1 MNPWKHLEKVRQKSS
16 RLWLGLMSGTSL
28 DGLDIALVAISGS
41 GSSTKISLEAFASP
55 PYSADWQHCLQ
66 NFTNPME
73 VSAIELGQL
82 HVSLGS
88 HWAEIVL
95 QQLNEWQID
104 SKFIDAVASHGQ
116 TVLHLPPES
125 SLRTYLPKSF
135 PNQFPATWQL
145 GDADQLAQR
154 IGLPVVS
161 DFRMKDL
168 AAGGTGAPLL
178 PYLDFLLFNKI
189 GVERIVHNLG
199 GISNLTFLPGSV
211 NTEEVLAFD
220 TGPANLLLN
229 IGMQRS
235 GTGELYDKDGLTA
248 AKGKV
253 KNKLLNQWL
262 QHPYLDLKPPKST
275 GREEFGSEL
284 MRTWLNEAKSA
295 DLSLPDLMATLTVFT
310 AESIN
315 RAYRDHLPRLPKE
328 SFLSGGGSF
337 NQELKKQIQ
346 DRLPEVEFRDFSELG
361 QPAEAREAIG
371 FAVLGNQ
378 FLMGESTTFP
388 GITGNQSS
396 VILGKLSLPN

>member
-1 MNPWKHLEKVRQKSS
+1 MNPWQHLEKVRQKSS

-28 DGLDIALVAISGS
+28 DGLDIALVAIAGS
-41 GSSTKISLEAFASP
+41 GSATKISLEAFASP
-55 PYSADWQHCLQ
+55 PYSAEWQHCLQ
-66 NFTNPME
+66 HCTNPME

-82 HVSLGS
+82 HVGLGS

-95 QQLNEWQID
+95 QQLHEWHID
-104 SKFIDAVASHGQ
+104 LQSIDAVASHGQ

-125 SLRTYLPKSF
+125 TLRAYLPKSF
-135 PNQFPATWQL
+135 PNQFSATWQL
-145 GDADQLAQR
+145 GDADQLAQS

-168 AAGGTGAPLL
+168 AGGGTGAPLL

-189 GVERIVHNLG
+189 GVERILHNLG
-199 GISNLTFLPGSV
+199 GISNLTFLPGSD
-211 NTEEVLAFD
+211 NSEEVLAFD

-229 IGMQRS
+229 IAMQRS
-235 GTGELYDKDGLTA
+235 GTNELYDKDGQTA
-248 AKGKV
+248 ASGKA
-253 KNKLLNQWL
+253 NKILLNQWL
-262 QHPYLDLKPPKST
+262 NHPYLDLRPPKST
-275 GREEFGSEL
+275 GREEFGFDL
-284 MRTWLNEAKSA
+284 MRIWLNEAKSA
-295 DLSLPDLMATLTVFT
+295 GLSLPDLMATLTAFT

-315 RAYRDHLPRLPKE
+315 RAYRDHLPSLPIE

-337 NQELKKQIQ
+337 NKALRKQIER
-346 DRLPEVEFRDFSELG
+346 RLPEIHFRDFSELG

-371 FAVLGNQ
+371 FSVLGNQ
-378 FLMGESTTFP
+378 FLMGVSTTFP

>member
-1 MNPWKHLEKVRQKSS
+1 MNPWQHLEKVRQKSS

-28 DGLDIALVAISGS
+28 DGLDIALVAIAGS
-41 GSSTKISLEAFASP
+41 GSATKISLEAFASP
-55 PYSADWQHCLQ
+55 PYSAEWQHCLQ
-66 NFTNPME
+66 HCTNPME

-82 HVSLGS
+82 HVGLGS

-95 QQLNEWQID
+95 QQLHEWHID
-104 SKFIDAVASHGQ
+104 LQSIDAVASHGQ

-125 SLRTYLPKSF
+125 TLRAYLPKSF
-135 PNQFPATWQL
+135 PNQFSATWQL
-145 GDADQLAQR
+145 GDADQLAQS

-168 AAGGTGAPLL
+168 AGGGTGAPLL

-189 GVERIVHNLG
+189 GVERILHNLG
-199 GISNLTFLPGSV
+199 GISNLTFLPGSD
-211 NTEEVLAFD
+211 NSEEVLAFD

-229 IGMQRS
+229 IGMQHS
-235 GTGELYDKDGLTA
+235 GTGELYDKDGQTA
-248 AKGKV
+248 AKGKA
-253 KNKLLNQWL
+253 NNILLNQWL
-262 QHPYLDLKPPKST
+262 RHPYLDFKPPKST

-284 MRTWLNEAKSA
+284 MKTWLNEAKSA
-295 DLSLPDLMATLTVFT
+295 GLSLPDLMATLTAFT

-315 RAYRDHLPRLPKE
+315 RAYRDHLPSLPIE

-337 NQELKKQIQ
+337 NKALRKQIER
-346 DRLPEVEFRDFSELG
+346 RLPEIHFRDFSELG

-371 FAVLGNQ
+371 FSVLGNQ

-388 GITGNQSS
+388 SITGNQLS

>member
-16 RLWLGLMSGTSL
+16 RLLLGLMSGTSL

-66 NFTNPME
+66 HCTNPME

-95 QQLNEWQID
+95 QQLHEWQID
-104 SKFIDAVASHGQ
+104 PKSIDVVASHGQ

-189 GVERIVHNLG
+189 RVERIVHNLG

-229 IGMQRS
+229 IGMQHS

-253 KNKLLNQWL
+253 NNKLLNQWL

-284 MRTWLNEAKSA
+284 MRIWLHEAESA

-337 NQELKKQIQ
+337 NKELKKQIR

-396 VILGKLSLPN
+396 VVLGKLSLPN

>member
-1 MNPWKHLEKVRQKSS
+1 
-16 RLWLGLMSGTSL
+16 MSGTSL
-28 DGLDIALVAISGS
+28 DGLDIALVAIAGS
-41 GSSTKISLEAFASP
+41 GSATKISLEAFASP
-55 PYSADWQHCLQ
+55 PYSAEWQHCLQ
-66 NFTNPME
+66 HCTNPME

-82 HVSLGS
+82 HVGLGS

-95 QQLNEWQID
+95 QQLHEWHID
-104 SKFIDAVASHGQ
+104 LQSIDAVASHGQ

-125 SLRTYLPKSF
+125 TLRAYLPKSF
-135 PNQFPATWQL
+135 PNQFSATWQL
-145 GDADQLAQR
+145 GDADQLAQS

-168 AAGGTGAPLL
+168 AGGGTGAPLL

-189 GVERIVHNLG
+189 GVERILHNLG
-199 GISNLTFLPGSV
+199 GISNLTFLPGSD
-211 NTEEVLAFD
+211 NSEEVLAFD

-229 IGMQRS
+229 IGMQHS
-235 GTGELYDKDGLTA
+235 GTGELYDKDGQTA
-248 AKGKV
+248 AKGKA
-253 KNKLLNQWL
+253 NNILLNQWL
-262 QHPYLDLKPPKST
+262 RHPYLDFKPPKST

-295 DLSLPDLMATLTVFT
+295 GLSLPDLMATLTAFT

-315 RAYRDHLPRLPKE
+315 RAYRDHLPSLPIE

-337 NQELKKQIQ
+337 NKALRKQIER
-346 DRLPEVEFRDFSELG
+346 RLPEIHFRDFSELG

-371 FAVLGNQ
+371 FSVLGNQ

-388 GITGNQSS
+388 SITGNQLS

>member
-1 MNPWKHLEKVRQKSS
+1 MNPWQHLEKVRQKSS

-28 DGLDIALVAISGS
+28 DGLDIALVEVAGS

-55 PYSADWQHCLQ
+55 PYSAEWQHYLQ
-66 NFTNPME
+66 HCTNPIE
-73 VSAIELGQL
+73 VSAIELGQF
-82 HVSLGS
+82 HVGLGF

-95 QQLNEWQID
+95 QQLHEWHID
-104 SKFIDAVASHGQ
+104 PRSIDAVASHGQ

-125 SLRTYLPKSF
+125 TLRAYLPKTF
-135 PNQFPATWQL
+135 PNHFSATWQL

-189 GVERIVHNLG
+189 GVERVVHNLG
-199 GISNLTFLPGSV
+199 GISNLTFLPGSD
-211 NTEEVLAFD
+211 NSEAVLAFD

-229 IGMQRS
+229 IGMQHL
-235 GTGELYDKDGLTA
+235 GTGELYDKDGQTA
-248 AKGKV
+248 AKGKA
-253 KNKLLNQWL
+253 NNRLLNEWL
-262 QHPYLDLKPPKST
+262 KHSYLNLKPPKST

-284 MRTWLNEAKSA
+284 MKTWLNEAKSA
-295 DLSLPDLMATLTVFT
+295 GLSIPDLMATLTAFT

-315 RAYRDHLPRLPKE
+315 RAYRAHLPRLPKE

-337 NQELKKQIQ
+337 NKELKKQIQ